1 MVGFGPPFAFFC
13 LGRRFA
19 KADSRPCAFSSALLA
34 AELLSLACARES
46 NQREH
51 TLGAAPSLREG
62 ALRAAGFL
70 PTGHP
75 WPAAKAARSIAP
87 PALSRGLSGRPSPR
101 HRGSRGQKLDSG
113 LRRNDGA
120 LVGLFLL
127 LTSGSLSVAE
137 SPWRKKPAGAP
148 AGSRR

>member
-62 ALRAAGFL
+62 TLRAAGGL

-75 WPAAKAARSIAP
+75 WPAAKAARPLAP
-87 PALSRGLSGRPSPR
+87 PARGAALSVRPSPR
-101 HRGSRGQKLDSG
+101 HRGTRERERSEGAGSPLSRGRRRG
-113 LRRNDGA
+113 L
-120 LVGLFLL
+120 LC
-127 LTSGSLSVAE
+127 
-137 SPWRKKPAGAP
+137 
-148 AGSRR
+148 

>member
-62 ALRAAGFL
+62 ALRAAGVL
-70 PTGHP
+70 PTGRP
-75 WPAAKAARSIAP
+75 WPAAKAARWIAP
-87 PALSRGLSGRPSPR
+87 PAHARPSP
-101 HRGSRGQKLDSG
+101 SA
-113 LRRNDGA
+113 LRRVTEGPESRSRA
-120 LVGLFLL
+120 FAVFS
-127 LTSGSLSVAE
+127 SGSLSVAA
-137 SPWRKKPAGAP
+137 SAWRPA
-148 AGSRR
+148 